1 MRGVGLSDV
10 VVHLTAAEDIYGL
23 SPNKFCWD
31 CVALSTLL
39 IEARWTTGPTPH
51 PEHLSDRS
59 AAAAG
64 DAAGDAA
71 AVGPY
76 RDWRRNRMIRWIW
89 RVWKIRHFQFLSSR
103 PERHSIIH
111 TNTPTVKHR

>member
-1 MRGVGLSDV
+1 MSGGLGVWGMGMRGVGLSDV

-51 PEHLSDRS
+51 PEHLTDRLLLLVMLLVMLLPL
-59 AAAAG
+59 ARIATG
-64 DAAGDAA
+64 VVTG
-71 AVGPY
+71 
-76 RDWRRNRMIRWIW
+76 
-89 RVWKIRHFQFLSSR
+89 
-103 PERHSIIH
+103 
-111 TNTPTVKHR
+111 